1 MQQFDFEPVLTKLR
15 DTVYPSVDG
24 YWRADAAIT
33 AYLDNFRP
41 NQTRL
46 ISCGTAALGAFFSS
60 DRVATVTAD
69 IESSWINRRMM
80 EGCLKKLGVDFLK
93 HQGRIPPQGL
103 VLLQRVSRRPKK
115 SYRGSFLTDTHW
127 VAVVDDY
134 VFDVNWPQ
142 WLPNKHWKS
151 LVGNPLAAAH
161 GAESWE
167 IVTGYEILLRSGGGQ
182 QKGIERLSVDSHASI
197 SEEKFPF
204 N

>member
-1 MQQFDFEPVLTKLR
+1 MQSFNFEPVLTKLR

-33 AYLDNFRP
+33 AYLDQFRP
-41 NQTRL
+41 TL
-46 ISCGTAALGAFFSS
+46 SGSISCGTAALGAFFCS
-60 DRVATVTAD
+60 DQVTAVTAD

-80 EGCLKKLGVDFLK
+80 ERCLKKLGVDFLK
-93 HQGRIPPQGL
+93 NHGRIPPQGL

-127 VAVVDDY
+127 VAVVDEY

-151 LVGNPLAAAH
+151 LVGNPLAAVH

-167 IVTGYEILLRSGGGQ
+167 IVTGYEILLRSGGRQ
-182 QKGIERLSVDSHASI
+182 QKRIDRLAVDSQTSI
-197 SEEKFPF
+197 SEEKLPF